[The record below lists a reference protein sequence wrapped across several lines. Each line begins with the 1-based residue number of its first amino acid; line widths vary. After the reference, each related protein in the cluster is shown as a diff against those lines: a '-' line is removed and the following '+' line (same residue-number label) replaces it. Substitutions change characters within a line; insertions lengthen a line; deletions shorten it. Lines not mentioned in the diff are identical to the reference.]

1 MITAWTTRVL
11 AITSFLKDLQSYAEI
26 VSDVTSYRFYL
37 SNFLFLV
44 QVAFLKVR
52 YIMYQK
58 FKI

>member
-1 MITAWTTRVL
+1 MITAWRTRVL